1 MDQRRMWVFQ
11 ANPKLYNLL
20 GALAD
25 ASLEEDVW
33 KVRQYKR
40 EICSGHIALIWMSGE
55 KRGIYA
61 VVDVTSNTQPLVESP
76 QSAQYWIHESDRF
89 QEMDRVK
96 IHRAL
101 NLRNTPILEEE
112 LTRIPQLKDMQIF
125 GFRHKT
131 NFKVEDDERLIIL
144 NLLNTRFDYVP

>member
-1 MDQRRMWVFQ
+1 MWIFQ

-25 ASLEEDVW
+25 ANLDEDVW
-33 KVRQYKR
+33 KVTRYKR
-40 EICSGHIALIWMSGE
+40 EICLGHIALIWMSGKE
-55 KRGIYA
+55 RGIYA

-89 QEMDRVK
+89 QEIDRVK

-101 NLRNTPILEEE
+101 NLRGTPILEEE
-112 LTRIPQLKDMQIF
+112 LIRIPQLQNMQIF
-125 GFRHKT
+125 GFRHAT
-131 NFKVEDDERLIIL
+131 NFKVEDDERLAIL
-144 NLLNTRFDYVP
+144 DLLRTRFRYVP